1 MRIIPILVLFFLAV
15 ALNAQTTGKATK
27 SILSVMDQ
35 QEKAWNK
42 GDLVAFMEGYWK
54 SDSLCFIGSR
64 GLTHGWTQT
73 LENYKKGYPNTD
85 AMGQLKFT
93 IVTVEQ
99 LSKKSAYVIGKW
111 QLTRS
116 NGDIG
121 GHYTLLCKKIKGKWV
136 IVADHSS

>member
-1 MRIIPILVLFFLAV
+1 L
-15 ALNAQTTGKATK
+15 ALNAQTTGKAAK

-42 GDLVAFMEGYWK
+42 GDLTAFMEGYWK

-93 IVTVEQ
+93 IVSVEQ

-111 QLTRS
+111 QLTRTK
-116 NGDIG
+116 GDIG
-121 GHYTLLCKKIKGKWV
+121 GHYTLLWKKIKGKWV

>member
-1 MRIIPILVLFFLAV
+1 MRVIPIIALFFLAV
-15 ALNAQTTGKATK
+15 TLHAQTTGKAAK

-42 GDLVAFMEGYWK
+42 GDLSAFMEGYWK

-93 IVTVEQ
+93 IVSVEQ

-111 QLTRS
+111 QLTRTK
-116 NGDIG
+116 GDIG
-121 GHYTLLCKKIKGKWV
+121 GHYTLLWKKIKGKWV

>member
-1 MRIIPILVLFFLAV
+1 MRIIPMLALFFLAA
-15 ALNAQTTGKATK
+15 ALHAQTTGKAAK

-42 GDLVAFMEGYWK
+42 GDLSAFMEGYWK

-93 IVTVEQ
+93 IVSVQQ

-111 QLTRS
+111 QLTRTK
-116 NGDIG
+116 GDIG
-121 GHYTLLCKKIKGKWV
+121 GHYTLLWKKIKGKWV

>member
-1 MRIIPILVLFFLAV
+1 MFIFALFFLAL
-15 ALNAQTTGKATK
+15 ALNAQSTTNKATK

-54 SDSLCFIGSR
+54 SDSLCFIGSK

-111 QLTRS
+111 QLTRPK
-116 NGDIG
+116 GDIG
-121 GHYTLLCKKIKGKWV
+121 GHYTLLWKKIKGKWV

>member
-1 MRIIPILVLFFLAV
+1 MRIIPMLALFFLAV
-15 ALNAQTTGKATK
+15 TLNAQTTGKAAK

-42 GDLVAFMEGYWK
+42 GDLSAFMEGYWK

-93 IVTVEQ
+93 VVSVEQ

-111 QLTRS
+111 QLTRTK
-116 NGDIG
+116 GDIG
-121 GHYTLLCKKIKGKWV
+121 GHYTLLWKKIKGKWV

>member
-1 MRIIPILVLFFLAV
+1 MRIISILALFFLAL
-15 ALNAQTTGKATK
+15 ALNAQTTGKAAK

-42 GDLVAFMEGYWK
+42 GDLTAFMEGYWK

-64 GLTHGWTQT
+64 GLTHGWAQT
-73 LENYKKGYPNTD
+73 LENYKKGYPSTD

-93 IVTVEQ
+93 IVSVEQ

-111 QLTRS
+111 QLTRTK
-116 NGDIG
+116 GDIG
-121 GHYTLLCKKIKGKWV
+121 GHYTLLWKKIKGKWV

>member
-1 MRIIPILVLFFLAV
+1 MRIIPMLALFFLAV
-15 ALNAQTTGKATK
+15 ALNAQTTGKAAK

-42 GDLVAFMEGYWK
+42 GDLSAFMEGYWK

-93 IVTVEQ
+93 IVSVEQ

-111 QLTRS
+111 QLTRTK
-116 NGDIG
+116 GDIG
-121 GHYTLLCKKIKGKWV
+121 GHYTLLWKKIKGKWV

>member
-1 MRIIPILVLFFLAV
+1 MRIILILALFFLAL
-15 ALNAQTTGKATK
+15 ALNAQTTGKAAK

-42 GDLVAFMEGYWK
+42 GDLTAFMEGYWK

-93 IVTVEQ
+93 IVSVEQ

-111 QLTRS
+111 QLTRTK
-116 NGDIG
+116 GDIG
-121 GHYTLLCKKIKGKWV
+121 GHYTLLWKKIKGKWV

>member
-1 MRIIPILVLFFLAV
+1 MRNILILALFLFVV
-15 ALNAQTTGKATK
+15 ALNAQTTGKAAK

-42 GDLVAFMEGYWK
+42 GDLTAFMEGYWK

-93 IVTVEQ
+93 IVAVEQ

-111 QLTRS
+111 QLTRA

-121 GHYTLLCKKIKGKWV
+121 GHYTLLWKKIKGQWV

>member
-1 MRIIPILVLFFLAV
+1 MRIIPILALFFLAV
-15 ALNAQTTGKATK
+15 TLNAQTTGKAAK

-42 GDLVAFMEGYWK
+42 GDLSAFMEGYWK

-93 IVTVEQ
+93 IVSVEQ

-111 QLTRS
+111 QLTRTK
-116 NGDIG
+116 GDIG
-121 GHYTLLCKKIKGKWV
+121 GHYTLLWKKIKGKWV